1 MNLLDDFDHRWLFV
15 VCFII
20 CANSIANLFR
30 AYMIVDPM
38 SSKDDEWKS
47 KFSWLNGEVMIRV
60 WNNGTDVLLTIF
72 SASVLFARGI

>member
-20 CANSIANLFR
+20 CANSIVNLFGG
-30 AYMIVDPM
+30 YKIVDPM

-47 KFSWLNGEVMIRV
+47 KFSWLNGEVMIWV
-60 WNNGTDVLLTIF
+60 WNDGTDVSLSIF
-72 SASVLFARGI
+72 SVSVMFARGI